1 MQRARHERER
11 IGYSRS
17 VYRRRVG
24 SRQDGIGTSVTTD
37 ERLATAIE
45 YVILSALLAI
55 AVLAVLRWANHRL
68 EVARVMLQA
77 IEAVKATK

>member
-1 MQRARHERER
+1 
-11 IGYSRS
+11 
-17 VYRRRVG
+17 
-24 SRQDGIGTSVTTD
+24 VTTD